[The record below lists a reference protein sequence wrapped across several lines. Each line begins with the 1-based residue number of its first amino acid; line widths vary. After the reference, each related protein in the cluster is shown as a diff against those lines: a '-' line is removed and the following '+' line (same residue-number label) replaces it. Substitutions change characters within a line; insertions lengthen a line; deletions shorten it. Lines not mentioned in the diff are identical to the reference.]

1 MNGINKLKQK
11 ITNGVFYGG
20 DFVQT
25 SKQPETAP
33 KKKKVNRLFTPG
45 ATKTAAEVNQEL
57 NTKQKTSSQSAEESA
72 VL

>member
-11 ITNGVFYGG
+11 IANGVFYGG
-20 DFVQT
+20 DFVQAP
-25 SKQPETAP
+25 KQPETAT

-45 ATKTAAEVNQEL
+45 AAKTAAEVNQEL
-57 NTKQKTSSQSAEESA
+57 KTKQKASSQSAEESA